1 MKEKIIHNF
10 HALCTEEEYVK
21 EWDNISSVDL
31 IPNNT
36 SYRLFNYV
44 MSEILNKVLKLRNSQ
59 ILPLKKD
66 LHVELDQS
74 EEETLRYV
82 AGYMLLSQIKHLK
95 SMNKNDAE
103 VV

>member
-21 EWDNISSVDL
+21 ERDNISSVDL

-44 MSEILNKVLKLRNSQ
+44 MPEILNKVLKSRNSQ
-59 ILPLKKD
+59 ISPLKKD

-74 EEETLRYV
+74 EEEI
-82 AGYMLLSQIKHLK
+82 AGYMLLSQIKYVK
-95 SMNKNDAE
+95 SMNKNDTE